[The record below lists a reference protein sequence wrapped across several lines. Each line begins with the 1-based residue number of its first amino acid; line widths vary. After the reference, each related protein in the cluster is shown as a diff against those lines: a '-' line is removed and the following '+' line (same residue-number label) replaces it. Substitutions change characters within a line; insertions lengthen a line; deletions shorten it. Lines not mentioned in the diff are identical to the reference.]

1 MSQQGASNQFKSMG
15 YDHPSY
21 TSRQAAILGA
31 IAAGSGGVTSKFVA
45 HAAMLLFAIHAFV
58 TTAATATATQTVNG
72 TATVHINSQA
82 LNVIRITNTAGTGV
96 APALATSTVG
106 PFYADTLYAN
116 GTYTGSVG
124 SYLTAPIN
132 TNTGSAGFGGLQIN
146 EGDQVYVVSGTDT
159 AAVALISIDYQI
171 LPLANVTA

>member
-1 MSQQGASNQFKSMG
+1 MSG
-15 YDHPSY
+15 
-21 TSRQAAILGA
+21 
-31 IAAGSGGVTSKFVA
+31 KFVA
-45 HAAMLLFAIHAFV
+45 FANMLIFSLSALV

-82 LNVIRITNTAGTGV
+82 LNLIRITNTAGAGV

-106 PFYADTLYAN
+106 PFYADQLYAN
-116 GTYTGSVG
+116 GTYTGGTGAFAQVP
-124 SYLTAPIN
+124 LN

-146 EGDQVYVVSGTDT
+146 QGDQFYVVSGTDT
-159 AAVALISIDYQI
+159 AAVALICIDYQI